1 MVLLRRIAA
10 MLPEHW
16 QHTLRH
22 LNHRKQIRRGTF
34 DTWEPEYHILDQ
46 FTAEGDWVIDV
57 GANVGYYT
65 KKFSDIVG
73 PRGRVIAI
81 EPVPETFAFLA
92 SNVLMFT
99 HANISLLGL
108 AASDGGAV
116 VRMDIPVDAM
126 GMKDFFGAAI
136 TNAERG
142 LAIQTIALDS
152 LVLPQRIAVIKIDT
166 EGHDDA
172 VLSGAFEL
180 LQRDHPTLIVE
191 EPSAAMS
198 DRLVQLE
205 YTRENLP
212 GSYNTLFRWHPSTE
226 LRL

>member
-10 MLPEHW
+10 MLPQHW

-22 LNHRKQIRRGTF
+22 LNHHRQIRRGTF

-46 FTAEGDWVIDV
+46 FTSEGDWVIDV

-65 KKFSDIVG
+65 KKFSDLVG

-99 HANISLLGL
+99 NANTSLLNL
-108 AASDGGAV
+108 AASDCGTL
-116 VRMDIPVDAM
+116 VRMVIPFDAA
-126 GMKDFFGAAI
+126 GMKDYFGAAI
-136 TNAERG
+136 TDTEQG
-142 LAIQTIALDS
+142 LAIQTITLDS
-152 LVLPQRIAVIKIDT
+152 LELPRRVAVIKIDT

-172 VLSGAFEL
+172 VISGAFRM
-180 LQRDHPTLIVE
+180 LQRDHPTMIVE
-191 EPSAAMS
+191 EPSPAMI
-198 DRLVQLE
+198 DRLLALD

-212 GSYNTLFRWHPSTE
+212 GSYNTLFRWRASN
-226 LRL
+226 